1 MKIGVIMKKRIIF
14 SITAVVLIVSIS
26 GYNAAK
32 FFSRSSSESDS
43 EIRESSHLKKFEG
56 SLELPVIGSSAYAA
70 VSINLREDFNV

>member
-43 EIRESSHLKKFEG
+43 EIRESSHLKKF
-56 SLELPVIGSSAYAA
+56 
-70 VSINLREDFNV
+70 